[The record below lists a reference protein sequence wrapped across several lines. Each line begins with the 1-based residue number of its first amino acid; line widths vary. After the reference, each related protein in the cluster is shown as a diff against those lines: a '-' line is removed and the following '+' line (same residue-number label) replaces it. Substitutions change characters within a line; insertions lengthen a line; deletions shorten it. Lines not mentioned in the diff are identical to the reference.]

1 MPAMRAN
8 PGSTPLGGL
17 ITLDPIGVV
26 RSPFHER
33 VDAPRQPSAAPD
45 VEGTVELFPGRGL
58 EDAVQDLDSWDHL
71 WLVVW
76 FDRNED
82 GYRPK
87 VQPPRSAVKR
97 GVLATRAPYRPNPIG
112 LSAVRLLRVEGLTLH
127 IRGLD
132 LLDGTPVLDIKP
144 YVAYTDAIPD
154 ASRGWLDAPDDPKP
168 AYDVQY
174 ALEAVQQ
181 LDYLC
186 AVHGID
192 LKPRIDAALALGPA
206 PHAYRRIRPRGA
218 HLELAVKEWRA
229 IFCVIERRMQVMR
242 IESGYKRKETAQ
254 EPAPEA
260 HRAFRALYR

>member
-1 MPAMRAN
+1 MTASSEGER
-8 PGSTPLGGL
+8 GGL

-26 RSPFHER
+26 RSPFMDR

-45 VEGTVELFPGRGL
+45 VEGRIELYPGRHF
-58 EDAVQDLDSWDHL
+58 EDALQDLERWDHI
-71 WLVVW
+71 WVIFW

-87 VQPPRSAVKR
+87 VLPPRSAVKR

-112 LSAVRLLRVEGLTLH
+112 LSAVRLMRIEGLTLH

-154 ASRGWLDAPDDPKP
+154 ASRGWLDERDDPHP
-168 AYDVQY
+168 GYDVQY
-174 ALEAVQQ
+174 DAKAAEQLE
-181 LDYLC
+181 YLRN
-186 AVHGID
+186 AHGLD

-206 PHAYRRIRPRGA
+206 PHAYRRIRPRGTDF
-218 HLELAVKEWRA
+218 ELSVKEWRA
-229 IFCVIERRMQVMR
+229 IFRVSGRRMQVLQ
-242 IESGYKRKETAQ
+242 IESGYKRKESAA
-254 EPAPEA
+254 EPEPEA
-260 HRAFRALYR
+260 HRAFRGLYR